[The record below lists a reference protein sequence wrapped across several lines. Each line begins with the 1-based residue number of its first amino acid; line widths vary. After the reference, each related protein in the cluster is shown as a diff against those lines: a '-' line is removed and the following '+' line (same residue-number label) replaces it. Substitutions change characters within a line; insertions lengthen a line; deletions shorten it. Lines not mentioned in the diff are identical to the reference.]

1 MKVPAGA
8 VPDSF
13 AVTFK
18 YKRRVKRWSLMPIIF
33 RQILTQPMS
42 LQTVFKKLV
51 KAGSGGPAIV
61 DFSLQS
67 LEGNDTTS
75 AVLEQQNDYVTL
87 WVNDFSGYA
96 DWKDGFDKLVASMG
110 AKNIPVFLITS
121 VKEKK
126 LLNIMAPTNKCAYCF
141 VMAL

>member
-1 MKVPAGA
+1 MEFDANHFPADF
-8 VPDSF
+8 DSTYEF
-13 AVTFK
+13 ADRF
-18 YKRRVKRWSLMPIIF
+18 
-33 RQILTQPMS
+33 Q
-42 LQTVFKKLV
+42 KLV

-121 VKEKK
+121 VKEKAIEHYGSNKQVCILLCDGTVIKK
-126 LLNIMAPTNKCAYCF
+126 LPQG
-141 VMAL
+141 